1 MCSGVGAVD
10 VVRLVDGE
18 GVGRGVVDWNS
29 VSWDLVNWGSVGWDV
44 LVSWHGVGRL
54 VVDRGSVGRL
64 DMVVVA
70 RVLRRGGA
78 SFVRPRVGRE
88 PCRVGEVLRL
98 SKLCLSEASHF
109 VSVLGQGTTLIV
121 CVRNHTSTHL
131 AGGGEVV
138 DVCII
143 VHHLYVFDFESVFV
157 CFSFVCES
165 VFVCVS
171 KTTDLTG
178 RGEVVDVAPASSSRV
193 H

>member
-1 MCSGVGAVD
+1 MKANGPEEVKIVLMSVSAFRHDLSILNKENAFRLDCLPILNVFSITCILVCSGVGAVD

-18 GVGRGVVDWNS
+18 GVGRSVVDWGVVDWNS

-70 RVLRRGGA
+70 RVLWRGGA

-88 PCRVGEVLRL
+88 PCGVGEVLRCENDQNYV
-98 SKLCLSEASHF
+98 CLR
-109 VSVLGQGTTLIV
+109 LPTL
-121 CVRNHTSTHL
+121 
-131 AGGGEVV
+131 
-138 DVCII
+138 
-143 VHHLYVFDFESVFV
+143 SVFYGKV
-157 CFSFVCES
+157 Q
-165 VFVCVS
+165 
-171 KTTDLTG
+171 
-178 RGEVVDVAPASSSRV
+178 